1 MNGMVKWVLILV
13 IWLIFFI
20 SSIILTMFW
29 LVHWT
34 SASDYDSPSYILIF
48 SLIGLANVLG
58 SCFLQF
64 SYVFSK
70 LFYTLHKK
78 MILRLLY
85 APLNEYFEVVPVAS
99 ILMKL
104 SKDLN
109 IIDLVIFTEFSYVK
123 VTFCSFIGVSIIYL
137 LAGKY
142 YFFIIILVYIS
153 LIILLQSFSVVSG
166 RELNR
171 L

>member
-1 MNGMVKWVLILV
+1 
-13 IWLIFFI
+13 
-20 SSIILTMFW
+20 
-29 LVHWT
+29 
-34 SASDYDSPSYILIF
+34 
-48 SLIGLANVLG
+48 
-58 SCFLQF
+58 
-64 SYVFSK
+64 
-70 LFYTLHKK
+70 
-78 MILRLLY
+78 
-85 APLNEYFEVVPVAS
+85 
-99 ILMKL
+99 
-104 SKDLN
+104 
-109 IIDLVIFTEFSYVK
+109 VK